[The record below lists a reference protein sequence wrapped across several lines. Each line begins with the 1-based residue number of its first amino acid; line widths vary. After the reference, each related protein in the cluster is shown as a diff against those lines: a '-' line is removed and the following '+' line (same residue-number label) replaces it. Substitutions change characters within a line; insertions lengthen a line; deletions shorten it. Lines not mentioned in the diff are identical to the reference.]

1 LAETIV
7 KAVQVEFTGE
17 RVIPGQVDDDLL
29 NEHLARYAFAARL
42 ARGKYVLD
50 AGCGAGYG
58 AAELAQTAQSVVGA
72 DIAAEA
78 VAFARAH
85 YRQPHLEFEQ
95 ASCTAL
101 PHPDA
106 AFDLVVAFEVIEHLP
121 AWRDFLLEVRRVL
134 APTGQ
139 FIVSTPNKL
148 YYAESRSDA
157 GDNPF
162 HAHEFEFDEFRAE
175 LSAIFPHI
183 SLFLENHVEGVAF
196 RPIQA
201 GEPGR
206 TAEVRVDGG
215 EAPPA
220 ESHFFVAV
228 CAHRPQT
235 GNPTFVYIPSAANVL
250 RERETH
256 IALLEGELRR
266 KDDWLEKA
274 KRELADLDREHRQ
287 LVAELEQSNR
297 WAASLDHE
305 LAVSGARVQELQ
317 QELAAQQAAAQT
329 RIAELDLENRTK
341 SEWAQQL
348 NAELEAKLRELTNCV
363 EYLHQAEKTVEERT
377 RWAQSLDAEVELLR
391 GRLAL
396 LEASRWVRLGRSVGL
411 GPDADP
417 R

>member
-1 LAETIV
+1 LLEIMS
-7 KAVQVEFTGE
+7 VEFTGE
-17 RVIPGQVDDDLL
+17 RVIPGQVDADLL

-42 ARGKYVLD
+42 ARGKRVLD
-50 AGCGAGYG
+50 AGCGTGYG
-58 AAELAQTAQSVVGA
+58 AAELAKSALSVAGA

-78 VAFARAH
+78 VFFAGAH
-85 YRQPHLEFEQ
+85 YRAPHLAFEQ

-121 AWRDFLLEVRRVL
+121 GWRDFLLEVRRVL

-148 YYAESRSDA
+148 YYAESRSRA
-157 GDNPF
+157 GANPF
-162 HAHEFEFDEFRAE
+162 HAHEFEFEEFRGE
-175 LSAIFPHI
+175 LSSIFPYI

-196 RPIQA
+196 RPLHNGAAEGA
-201 GEPGR
+201 GE

-215 EAPPA
+215 DTPPA

-228 CAHRPQT
+228 CALRPQT
-235 GNPTFVYIPSAANVL
+235 GYPAFVYVPSAANVL

-266 KDDWLEKA
+266 KDDWLEAA
-274 KRELADLDREHRQ
+274 KRDLADLDREHRK
-287 LVAELEQSNR
+287 LTAELEESNR
-297 WAASLDHE
+297 WAGRLDGE
-305 LAVSGARVQELQ
+305 LAASGARVQDLQ
-317 QELAAQQAAAQT
+317 EALAAEQAAAQA
-329 RIAELDLENRTK
+329 RIAELDQENRTK
-341 SEWAQQL
+341 SEWAAQL
-348 NAELEAKLRELTNCV
+348 NAQLDAKLQELAQCV
-363 EYLHQAEKTVEERT
+363 AYLHQAEKTVEERT
-377 RWAQSLDAEVELLR
+377 RWAQQLNAEVER
-391 GRLAL
+391 IRSKLAL

-417 R
+417 Q